1 LNSADAP
8 QKQRSDI
15 HPTVETS
22 ESQEIRRGS
31 DAAVL
36 APDSRERVRTSRFRQ
51 SVPLLPTT
59 GPIHEGRLSRRI
71 LRRDAFYRRYLA
83 FSDLL
88 VTYAAVLIATGL
100 AGGAVSSL
108 ALVGAPIVVLLA
120 KMFGL
125 YDRDELL
132 VHKTTLD
139 EAPAL
144 FQLATVFTL
153 AAWIVQDSLAPQA
166 FTTAEKAVLWPLLA
180 VGLVLG
186 RASVRRVAR
195 RMTTPE
201 RCVVI
206 GHAAAADALKL
217 GFARGAAVSA
227 DIIGRIP
234 IQYGQREGEDPPGV
248 IVPSSVAL
256 LGDLGDLRE
265 IVEKHQID
273 RVLVIPNPGAT
284 EALLDVVR
292 AVKAFGARVSVVPRL
307 FEVVGSSAAFDEV
320 QGTTLLGLRRYGLS
334 RSSWRLKRSFDFTVA
349 AGLLVLLSPLFALIA
364 LAIKLDSGGPVLFR
378 QRRIGHDELEFEM
391 VKFRTMTE
399 DAELRKDAL
408 APLNEADGLFKI
420 SDDPRITRVGR
431 FLRKTSLDEL
441 PQLLNVVRGEMSLVG
456 PRPLVPDDDELV
468 QGWHRRRLHV
478 PPGMTGHWQ
487 ILGSSRVPLGEMVKI
502 DYLYGANWSLWG
514 DLKILLRTVPYVLAR
529 RGQ

>member
-1 LNSADAP
+1 
-8 QKQRSDI
+8 
-15 HPTVETS
+15 VEAS
-22 ESQEIRRGS
+22 EREEIRTG
-31 DAAVL
+31 
-36 APDSRERVRTSRFRQ
+36 EGVRTARFVQRI
-51 SVPLLPTT
+51 PLLSPTR
-59 GPIHEGRLSRRI
+59 PIHEGRLSRRI

-83 FSDLL
+83 LSDLF
-88 VTYAAVLIATGL
+88 VTYASVVVATAIAGDAASSMAL
-100 AGGAVSSL
+100 A
-108 ALVGAPIVVLLA
+108 GAPIVVLLA

-144 FQLATVFTL
+144 FQVATVFTL

-166 FTTAEKAVLWPLLA
+166 FTTEEGAVLWPLLV
-180 VGLVLG
+180 VGLVAG
-186 RASVRRVAR
+186 RAAVRRVAR
-195 RMTTPE
+195 RITAPE

-206 GHAAAADALKL
+206 GNAAAADALKR
-217 GFARGAAVSA
+217 GFGRGAGVSA
-227 DIIGRIP
+227 DIVGRIP

-248 IVPSSVAL
+248 LVPSSVPL
-256 LGDLGDLRE
+256 LGDLDELGE
-265 IVEKHQID
+265 IVGNHQVD
-273 RVLVIPNPGAT
+273 RVLVVPTAGAT
-284 EALLDVVR
+284 GDLLEVVR
-292 AVKAFGARVSVVPRL
+292 AVKSFGARVSVVPRL
-307 FEVVGSSAAFDEV
+307 FEVVGSTAAFDEV

-349 AGLLVLLSPLFALIA
+349 SCLLVALSPLLALIA
-364 LAIKLDSGGPVLFR
+364 LAVRLDSRGPILFR
-378 QRRIGHDELEFEM
+378 QRRIGRDESEFEM
-391 VKFRTMTE
+391 LKFRTMTE
-399 DAELRKDAL
+399 DAELRKNEL
-408 APLNEADGLFKI
+408 APLNEAEGLFKI
-420 SDDPRITRVGR
+420 SDDPRITRVGK

-441 PQLLNVVRGEMSLVG
+441 PQLVNVVRGEMSLVG

-514 DLKILLRTVPYVLAR
+514 DLKILLRTVPYMLAR

>member
-1 LNSADAP
+1 VEASE
-8 QKQRSDI
+8 REDI
-15 HPTVETS
+15 RTLE
-22 ESQEIRRGS
+22 G
-31 DAAVL
+31 
-36 APDSRERVRTSRFRQ
+36 VRTTRFVQRI
-51 SVPLLPTT
+51 PLLSPTR
-59 GPIHEGRLSRRI
+59 PIHEGRLSRRI
-71 LRRDAFYRRYLA
+71 LRRDAYYRRYLA
-83 FSDLL
+83 LSDLL
-88 VTYAAVLIATGL
+88 VTYASVVVATAIAGDAASLMAL
-100 AGGAVSSL
+100 AG
-108 ALVGAPIVVLLA
+108 APFVVVLA
-120 KMFGL
+120 KGFGL

-144 FQLATVFTL
+144 FQVATVFTL

-166 FTTAEKAVLWPLLA
+166 FTTAEGAVLWPLLFA
-180 VGLVLG
+180 SLVLG
-186 RASVRRVAR
+186 RAVVRRVAR
-195 RMTTPE
+195 RMTAPE

-206 GHAAAADALKL
+206 GNAGAADGLKRSF
-217 GFARGAAVSA
+217 GRGAGVSA
-227 DIIGRIP
+227 NVVGRIP

-248 IVPSSVAL
+248 LVPSTVPL
-256 LGDLGDLRE
+256 LGDLDQLGE
-265 IVEKHQID
+265 IVRKHQVD
-273 RVLVIPNPGAT
+273 RVLVVPSADAT
-284 EALLDVVR
+284 GDLLEVVR
-292 AVKAFGARVSVVPRL
+292 AVKSFGARVSVVPRL
-307 FEVVGSSAAFDEV
+307 FEVVGSSAAFDDVE
-320 QGTTLLGLRRYGLS
+320 GTTLLGLRRYGLS
-334 RSSWRLKRSFDFTVA
+334 RSSWRLKRSFDFAVA
-349 AGLLVLLSPLFALIA
+349 TCLLFVLSPLLAVIA
-364 LAIKLDSGGPVLFR
+364 LAIRLDSRGPILFR
-378 QRRIGHDELEFEM
+378 QRRIGHDEREFEM

-420 SDDPRITRVGR
+420 SDDPRITRVGK

-441 PQLLNVVRGEMSLVG
+441 PQLVNVVRGEMSLVG